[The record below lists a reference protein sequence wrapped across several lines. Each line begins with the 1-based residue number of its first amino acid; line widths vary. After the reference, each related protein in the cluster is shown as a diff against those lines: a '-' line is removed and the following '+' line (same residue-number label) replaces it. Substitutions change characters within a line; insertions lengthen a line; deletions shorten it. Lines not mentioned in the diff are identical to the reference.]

1 MVHLSSSQAHPD
13 ENSHAVRGRLFG
25 LIKSGAYGADGRL
38 PPEREMCVQFGV
50 SRRAVRRA
58 LEALA
63 AEGLIWRHRGKGTFL
78 GQPPDP
84 TGLLA
89 AEIAGTTKPLEIME
103 ARLCIEPKLAAL
115 CAQRAGADDVER
127 MRRLAERVFS
137 TQDAD
142 LVELWDGALHRLIAR
157 AAGNKPLMISFSLLD
172 GIRASEAWREL
183 RVRARSNEALWES
196 ERQHQAIIDAI
207 AAARPDA
214 AASAMR
220 AHLETLA
227 RNLGRIV
234 ARSASRSRSKPE
246 RERHDD
252 AADH

>member
-1 MVHLSSSQAHPD
+1 MSSSQSHPD

-50 SRRAVRRA
+50 SRRTVRRA

-78 GQPPDP
+78 GQPHDR
-84 TGLLA
+84 TSLLA
-89 AEIAGTTKPLEIME
+89 AEIAGVTKPLEVME
-103 ARLCIEPKLAAL
+103 ARLCIEPELAAL
-115 CAQRAGADDVER
+115 CAQRAGADDVDR
-127 MRRLAERVFS
+127 MRRLAQRVFS
-137 TQDAD
+137 TEDPD

-157 AAGNKPLMISFSLLD
+157 TAGNKPLLTSFSLLD

-183 RVRARSNEALWES
+183 RVRAHSIERLRES
-196 ERQHQAIIDAI
+196 DRQHQAIIDAI
-207 AAARPDA
+207 AAAQPEA
-214 AASAMR
+214 AAAAMR

-227 RNLGRIV
+227 GNLEQILTRPDRDPHSQ
-234 ARSASRSRSKPE
+234 AQ
-246 RERHDD
+246 
-252 AADH
+252 